1 MSRSHCIRML
11 LSIEPASV
19 SELIEVCGW
28 PPEQVRQAVRYL
40 GHVTK
45 EIRRSTGGKWAL
57 V

>member
-1 MSRSHCIRML
+1 MNRSHCIRML

-40 GHVTK
+40 RHVTK
-45 EIRRSTGGKWAL
+45 EIRRSAGGKWAL